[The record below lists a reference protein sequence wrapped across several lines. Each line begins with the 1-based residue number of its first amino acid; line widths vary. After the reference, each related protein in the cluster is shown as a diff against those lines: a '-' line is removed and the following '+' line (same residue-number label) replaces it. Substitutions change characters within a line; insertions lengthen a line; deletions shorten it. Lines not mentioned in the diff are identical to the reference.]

1 MVARAVGHAGFIAS
15 IGLRLWAKASR
26 RPVDSLSLIGALATS
41 LLIIINAVFLQKGS
55 HPAPFFANPGQ
66 RSADNH
72 SGAAG
77 TSTLRPSETFIPAH
91 SLVGSRTP
99 QAVAVRRN
107 DPIAELIVS
116 STGSS
121 SRVSA
126 VQRVLSE
133 YGYGQVKPTGV
144 IDTATSA
151 AIETFEREHKLPIT
165 GRLSDRLLSELAAMA
180 GHPLD

>member
-26 RPVDSLSLIGALATS
+26 RPVDSLSLIGAVATS

-66 RSADNH
+66 RSVDNR
-72 SGAAG
+72 SGVAG
-77 TSTLRPSETFIPAH
+77 TSTLRTLIPAH
-91 SLVGSRTP
+91 SLVGSRMP

>member
-66 RSADNH
+66 ANNR

-77 TSTLRPSETFIPAH
+77 TSTLRPSETLIPAH

-99 QAVAVRRN
+99 QAAAVRRN